1 MAPRG
6 GSVFKRM
13 SAPQQ
18 PPASPDD
25 DFALMRRVR
34 QGDTTAFT
42 LLIQRHQGALV
53 NFFRRLGAH
62 TEAEDVAQETFLRVW
77 RYRMRYQPTAKF
89 TTFLFTVARHAWAD
103 HLRRMQKRERIA
115 ERVETETPPH
125 DATAQNTARRRL
137 DAQAALKVL
146 PEKLRLVVVMSLYQ
160 GLKYEEIAAA
170 LDVPVGT
177 VKSRMF
183 LAMARLKE
191 FFDVET

>member
-1 MAPRG
+1 M
-6 GSVFKRM
+6 
-13 SAPQQ
+13 Q
-18 PPASPDD
+18 
-25 DFALMRRVR
+25 RVR
-34 QGDTTAFT
+34 AGDTTAFAV
-42 LLIQRHQGALV
+42 LIRRHQAAVV
-53 NFFRRLGAH
+53 NFFRRHGAH

-77 RYRMRYQPTAKF
+77 RYRLRYQPTARF

-115 ERVETETPPH
+115 ERVETELLPH
-125 DATAQNTARRRL
+125 DATAQHTARRRL
-137 DAQAALKVL
+137 DAQAALNAL
-146 PEKLRLVVVMSLYQ
+146 PEKLRCVVVMSLYQ

-191 FFDVET
+191 FFDVEA

>member
-1 MAPRG
+1 MQCAR
-6 GSVFKRM
+6 
-13 SAPQQ
+13 A
-18 PPASPDD
+18 
-25 DFALMRRVR
+25 
-34 QGDTTAFT
+34 GDATAFAM
-42 LLIQRHQGALV
+42 LIRRHQSALV

-77 RYRMRYQPTAKF
+77 RYRTRYQPTAKF

-115 ERVETETPPH
+115 ERVKNEMPPH
-125 DATAQNTARRRL
+125 DATAQNTARQRL
-137 DAQAALKVL
+137 DTQAALNAL

-160 GLKYEEIAAA
+160 GLKYAEIAAA

-191 FFDVET
+191 FFDVEA